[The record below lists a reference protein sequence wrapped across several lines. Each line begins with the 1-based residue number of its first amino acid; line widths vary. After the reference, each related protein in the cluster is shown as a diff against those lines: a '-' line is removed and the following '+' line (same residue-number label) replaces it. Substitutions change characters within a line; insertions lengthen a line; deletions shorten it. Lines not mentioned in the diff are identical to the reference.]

1 MSALRIY
8 IAGPM
13 SGLPDF
19 NYPSFDRAAK
29 DLAAAGYEP
38 LSPAVPAHLS
48 PTDPGELA
56 DGLSYEDVLASSL
69 QMLLNADAVAHL
81 DGWESSHGA
90 RLEVALARRR
100 GLLTAPMTHWLSLEP
115 VSPAP
120 EADRAGVPL
129 DPSRVAEIER
139 NAPTVMVD
147 PLGTPA
153 DLRASLMRL
162 GDKVRADARRG
173 GRNR

>member
-19 NYPSFDRAAK
+19 NYPSFDRAEE
-29 DLAAAGYEP
+29 DLATAGYHP
-38 LSPAVPAHLS
+38 LSPAVIAHLS
-48 PTDPGELA
+48 PADPGVLA
-56 DGLSYEDVLASSL
+56 DGLSYEDVLAASL
-69 QMLLNADAVAHL
+69 QMLLNADAVALL
-81 DGWESSHGA
+81 DDWESSHGA

-100 GLLTAPMTHWLSLEP
+100 GLLAAPVAHWLSLEP
-115 VSPAP
+115 ANPAT
-120 EADRAGVPL
+120 EADRAGAPL
-129 DPSRVAEIER
+129 DPTRVAEIER

-173 GRNR
+173 GKKR

>member
-19 NYPSFDRAAK
+19 NYPSFDRAEQ

-38 LSPAVPAHLS
+38 LSPAVLAHLS
-48 PTDPGELA
+48 PTDSGVLA
-56 DGLSYEDVLASSL
+56 DGLSYEDVLAAGL
-69 QMLLNADAVAHL
+69 QILLNADAVAL
-81 DGWESSHGA
+81 LGGWESSHGA

-100 GLLTAPMTHWLSLEP
+100 DLLTAPVAHWLSLEP

-120 EADRAGVPL
+120 EADRAGAPL
-129 DPSRVAEIER
+129 DSSRVAEIER

-173 GRNR
+173 GKNR

>member
-19 NYPSFDRAAK
+19 NYPSFDRAAQ

-48 PTDPGELA
+48 PTNPGELA

-81 DGWESSHGA
+81 DGWERSHGA

-100 GLLTAPMTHWLSLEP
+100 GLLAAPLAHWLSLEP
-115 VSPAP
+115 VRPAP
-120 EADRAGVPL
+120 ELDRASAPL
-129 DPSRVAEIER
+129 DPSKVAETER

-173 GRNR
+173 GTNR